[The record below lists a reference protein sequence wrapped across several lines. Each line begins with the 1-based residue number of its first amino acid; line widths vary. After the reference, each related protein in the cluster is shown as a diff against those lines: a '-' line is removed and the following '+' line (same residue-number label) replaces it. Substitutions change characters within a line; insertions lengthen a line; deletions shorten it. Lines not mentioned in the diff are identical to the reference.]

1 MHPKHL
7 LDRYQIEPKK
17 SLGQNF
23 LSDEGLLA
31 RIVAAADLSPEDEAL
46 EVGPGLGALTRPLAR
61 AARRVVAV
69 ELDGRLLPVL
79 ESELGGLGNV
89 ELVHGDVLQLYPA
102 DWFAAPYVVVANV
115 PYYITGA
122 ILRHLLDGRPRP
134 RRLVLTVQR
143 EVADRLTARPPEMS
157 LLAVSVQYYGRV
169 RLVSTVKAGA
179 FWPRPEV
186 DSAVVRID
194 VDERHLLS
202 AGKPAPSPLG
212 RGMGRGSLSPS
223 SSLAGDEKVSPASPL
238 SGFSALPEE
247 ENPLPNP
254 LPQGEG
260 AVLPALPND
269 STEAAFFRLVRAGF
283 SEKRKQLKN
292 NLRGLGLG
300 DEAIAA
306 ALAAAGIDGR
316 RRAETLTVEEWE
328 GLSGE
333 VGAGLGG
340 GGDSLDNPSDTSAYG
355 GHG

>member
-1 MHPKHL
+1 MHPKAL
-7 LDRYQIEPKK
+7 LDQYGLSPKQ

-31 RIVAAADLSPEDEAL
+31 RIVAAADLSPDDEAL

-61 AARRVVAV
+61 VARRVVAV

-79 ESELGGLGNV
+79 ENELAGLGNV
-89 ELVHGDVLQLYPA
+89 ELVHGDVLQLDPA
-102 DWFAAPYVVVANV
+102 DWFAASYVVVANV

-122 ILRHLLDGRPRP
+122 ILRHLLSGRPRP

-194 VDERHLLS
+194 VDERHL
-202 AGKPAPSPLG
+202 A
-212 RGMGRGSLSPS
+212 
-223 SSLAGDEKVSPASPL
+223 
-238 SGFSALPEE
+238 
-247 ENPLPNP
+247 N
-254 LPQGEG
+254 
-260 AVLPALPND
+260 
-269 STEAAFFRLVRAGF
+269 EAAFFRLIRAGF

-316 RRAETLTVEEWE
+316 RRAETLTIEEWE
-328 GLSGE
+328 RLSQMMAM
-333 VGAGLGG
+333 VG
-340 GGDSLDNPSDTSAYG
+340 S
-355 GHG
+355 